1 MILVD
6 NTGTNP
12 GYYAVQYML
21 STASPV
27 GTVMATQTRFSIQ
40 GKNFFT
46 ISFNGSVKFYSDFTI
61 EENDA

>member
-6 NTGTNP
+6 STGTNT
-12 GYYAVQYML
+12 GYYALQYML

-40 GKNFFT
+40 GKNVFA
-46 ISFNGSVKFYSDFTI
+46 ISFNGSVKFYSNFTI
-61 EENDA
+61 EENYA

>member
-1 MILVD
+1 MIVVD
-6 NTGTNP
+6 STGTYP
-12 GYYAVQYML
+12 SFYTPQFVQG
-21 STASPV
+21 TASPV

>member
-6 NTGTNP
+6 STGTNTN
-12 GYYAVQYML
+12 YYALQYML

-46 ISFNGSVKFYSDFTI
+46 ISFNRSVKFYSDFTI
-61 EENDA
+61 KENDA